1 MENGSLRKWITVPAA
16 MVLLAAATTVWAE
29 VKVGYVNA
37 ARLLEEAPQAQQA
50 TQRLKEEFAP
60 REDEMIA
67 AQNELKRLEERLERD
82 GPVMSEAERK
92 RLSLDILAR
101 KRELRRMQEDFR
113 EDINLRRNDAIGNL
127 QQLIRQAIEE
137 VGRKGKYDLI
147 FYEGIAYAN
156 PELDITDIVLEGLR
170 RLDEQARQTSQ

>member
-1 MENGSLRKWITVPAA
+1 MQKWNTVMVAT
-16 MVLLAAATTVWAE
+16 VLLVAATTAWAE

-37 ARLLEEAPQAQQA
+37 ARLLEESPQALQA

-67 AQNELKRLEERLERD
+67 AQSELKRLEERLERD